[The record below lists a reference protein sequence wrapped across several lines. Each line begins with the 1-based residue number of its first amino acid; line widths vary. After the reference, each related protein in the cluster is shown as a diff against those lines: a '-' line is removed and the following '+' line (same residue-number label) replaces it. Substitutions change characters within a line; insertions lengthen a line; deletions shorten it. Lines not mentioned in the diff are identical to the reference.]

1 MHAHSCCIEKC
12 VGNCRGASSQRF
24 FAGSARW
31 LVLLHHRN
39 CRHLRRLAKT
49 QHHHVPRF
57 AITGRGNTVADL
69 RQIMNAA
76 DTRPRG
82 EGTRGPLA
90 LLATDPGLY
99 GRMCTYAML
108 RESTLTIEVFRDLG
122 EAEQW
127 LTARVQ
133 G

>member
-1 MHAHSCCIEKC
+1 MPIRFERDDVRHRVVVTVEGQFQTDDIL
-12 VGNCRGASSQRF
+12 ASLGRNR
-24 FAGSARW
+24 AEDTWTYGVLYDLR
-31 LVLLHHRN
+31 LV
-39 CRHLRRLAKT
+39 
-49 QHHHVPRF
+49 
-57 AITGRGNTVADL
+57 TGHPTVADL

-127 LTARVQ
+127 LTARLQ